1 MADSGF
7 EQTSEA
13 ERQFMP
19 PDRAQWRVWPWLLL
33 MAALAVVLLV
43 RFGRVAPAPEAR
55 GERDPAVGK
64 KLTRFRLEPLTGD
77 SRQVTEPDL
86 EGKVTLVNFW
96 GPWCGACAIEFP
108 HLVDVEEHFRS
119 RPGFQFF
126 SISTNADPRDDQGL
140 REGTEMFLKQHK
152 ASFPTYRDPQAETII
167 DLVKSTDLDNF
178 GFPATLVL
186 GPGGVIR
193 GLWIGYVPG
202 DEVAVRQAIEK
213 GLAELQKKS

>member
-13 ERQFMP
+13 ERQLMP
-19 PDRAQWRVWPWLLL
+19 PECAQWRVWPWLLL
-33 MAALAVVLLV
+33 IVALAVVLLI
-43 RFGRVAPAPEAR
+43 RFGRVAPAPEPR
-55 GERDPAVGK
+55 GERDPVVGK
-64 KLTRFRLEPLTGD
+64 KLTRFQLEPLTGD
-77 SRQVTEPDL
+77 SRQVSEADL

-108 HLVDVEEHFRS
+108 HLVELEEHFRS

-140 REGTEMFLKQHK
+140 REGTEMFLKQRK

-167 DLVKSTDLDNF
+167 ELVKSAELDNF

-193 GLWIGYVPG
+193 GIWIGYVPG
-202 DEVAVRQAIEK
+202 DEDAVRQAIEK
-213 GLAELQKKS
+213 GLGELQKKS